1 MTLSFRSMLQS
12 IFAATLL
19 MMSQGVAAAAADPEN
34 VASGKPPIIDI
45 VPHCRAVAELAK
57 PIDYYE
63 VCLRKEKEAHD
74 TLLKQWPQFDPA
86 DRSHCVEFSA
96 IALERTY
103 SELLT
108 CLELARDAR
117 NLKEKEH
124 S

>member
-1 MTLSFRSMLQS
+1 MLRSILV
-12 IFAATLL
+12 ATLL
-19 MMSQGVAAAAADPEN
+19 MMSQGLATAAADPEKV
-34 VASGKPPIIDI
+34 VAGAKPPTIDI

-63 VCLRKEKEAHD
+63 VCLRKEKQAHD

-86 DRSHCVEFSA
+86 DRSHCTEYSA
-96 IALERTY
+96 IARERTY

-124 S
+124 STTGQR